1 MIKKK
6 LLEHLARAVGL
17 VNPSTGNILNITIR
31 PSKISRL
38 HFLSIKNLQLKLNLL
53 YYNLSKDL
61 DSYTFDEPMY
71 KFLHSIYTEKKM
83 VKKDNIVALYIRSDY
98 LLDGDQYK
106 QVEINTISQCFVS
119 FGPLLNKIHSL
130 LYPNVEISDADKK
143 FIDFIK
149 NVKSI
154 YESKNKIQ
162 DTIVVMVDRCTTIET
177 DNYMEK
183 AQLIKV
189 FLSHGIYL
197 HFVTIDEL
205 KIQPVENDKNNCS
218 VFLDNKRVSII
229 YYRWFYNLDHFDEDT
244 KKIRKN
250 LELANVINLPSVELQ
265 MINSK
270 LFQVV
275 LSKKISL
282 YTEDYKEISRFFG
295 EFIANKTE
303 FDKFS
308 NNKSFKREEWL
319 EKSVDEGGN
328 SINRKKDGSIYMKKF
343 LSPTVK
349 NAFLKDCIEINMINE
364 VSIFGSLIVLNG
376 KVLFNEECGYIVR
389 SKNEDN
395 LEGGICSGNGGLDS
409 IQFID

>member
-1 MIKKK
+1 MK
-6 LLEHLARAVGL
+6 
-17 VNPSTGNILNITIR
+17 IL
-31 PSKISRL
+31 
-38 HFLSIKNLQLKLNLL
+38 
-53 YYNLSKDL
+53 
-61 DSYTFDEPMY
+61 
-71 KFLHSIYTEKKM
+71 
-83 VKKDNIVALYIRSDY
+83 
-98 LLDGDQYK
+98 
-106 QVEINTISQCFVS
+106 
-119 FGPLLNKIHSL
+119 
-130 LYPNVEISDADKK
+130 
-143 FIDFIK
+143 
-149 NVKSI
+149 
-154 YESKNKIQ
+154 
-162 DTIVVMVDRCTTIET
+162 
-177 DNYMEK
+177 
-183 AQLIKV
+183 
-189 FLSHGIYL
+189 
-197 HFVTIDEL
+197 
-205 KIQPVENDKNNCS
+205 
-218 VFLDNKRVSII
+218 
-229 YYRWFYNLDHFDEDT
+229 

-389 SKNEDN
+389 SKNEVN